1 MTLLKML
8 MQSTKMTNAR
18 QELSSLNA
26 KMRYQIQLQ
35 DKAIDLFKFVFEQQR
50 PTIIRDI
57 KCIGAASTLLREQNI
72 PIPDVVNLPDLMEF
86 FDKKALAT
94 NFNIRTV
101 NIEKY
106 VIKVKQLRCW
116 IKHFYKQSTIPELT
130 RIKALQR
137 CMNFLIKVT
146 KLALKEFFEHNI
158 TADSPTKTKRDE
170 ENEEEKDYKLLIKTN
185 LSLFDWICV

>member
-1 MTLLKML
+1 
-8 MQSTKMTNAR
+8 MTNAR